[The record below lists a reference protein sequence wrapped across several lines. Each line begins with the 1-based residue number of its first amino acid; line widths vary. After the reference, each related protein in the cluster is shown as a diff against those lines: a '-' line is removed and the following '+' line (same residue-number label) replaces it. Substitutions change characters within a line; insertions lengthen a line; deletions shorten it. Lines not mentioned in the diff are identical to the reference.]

1 MNEELDL
8 PKVVDKPSLFLLF
21 FTFFRLGAS
30 AFGGPAAVANIRTM
44 VVEKKHWIGKESF
57 REGTALCQTIPG
69 ATGIQVCAYIGLDIR
84 GMAGAAVCFVG
95 FVLPAFFLMLALS
108 VLYVSLH
115 AIPAVTNVFNA
126 LHALI
131 VSFMAYGAFSFG
143 KSYLK
148 KWQDVLIATTAAV
161 LFWFGVSPML
171 VVLISTV
178 LGLALKYRRAEAPKN
193 MEQRRKPFALRPL
206 LILIA
211 CAALLVTALFFI
223 NKRLFDISVL
233 MMKIDFIA
241 YGGGFGSVPLM
252 LHEVVN
258 VHHWMDAQTFMDGI
272 ALGQVTPGPIVITST
287 FVGYILQGTIG
298 ALIATASIFFPSF
311 VLVIVLSPFFARLN
325 QLPLFRRAIDGILC
339 SFVGLLLSTAVHMGF
354 AVSWDIPRILLSGG
368 AFVALMLGVDT
379 LWVILAGIGI
389 SFFIR

>member
-1 MNEELDL
+1 
-8 PKVVDKPSLFLLF
+8 
-21 FTFFRLGAS
+21 
-30 AFGGPAAVANIRTM
+30 
-44 VVEKKHWIGKESF
+44 
-57 REGTALCQTIPG
+57 
-69 ATGIQVCAYIGLDIR
+69 
-84 GMAGAAVCFVG
+84 
-95 FVLPAFFLMLALS
+95 
-108 VLYVSLH
+108 
-115 AIPAVTNVFNA
+115 
-126 LHALI
+126 
-131 VSFMAYGAFSFG
+131 MAYGAFSFG

-161 LFWFGVSPML
+161 LFWFGISPML
-171 VVLISTV
+171 VVLISAV

-193 MEQRRKPFALRPL
+193 LEQRRKPFALRPL

-233 MMKIDFIA
+233 MMKIDFFA

-311 VLVIVLSPFFARLN
+311 VLVIVISPFFARLN